1 MTSIE
6 YRKYRQHILDHMDGD
21 LKVLKGTIKA
31 YKELRESN
39 GTLWGAVDTMC
50 QFGVFDVYY
59 SDVLDT
65 LRDVYGDEFDE
76 SRYITKDR
84 QWRWKNNEAYIW
96 TVYKAKIAKTIEIM
110 EKKGELDSKEYE

>member
-1 MTSIE
+1 MKNIE
-6 YRKYRQHILDHMDGD
+6 YRKFREHILDHMDGGIKE
-21 LKVLKGTIKA
+21 LKKTIED

-50 QFGVFDVYY
+50 QYGLFDVYY
-59 SDVLDT
+59 DQVLDT
-65 LRDVYGDEFDE
+65 LKEVYGDEFDE
-76 SRYITKDR
+76 RKYITKDR

-110 EKKGELDSKEYE
+110 IKK